1 MVGGRVPCTSSRLLV
16 VTLSSAF
23 HHLSRALTAMVTG
36 DRQAGI
42 CHACVCVCVCA
53 CTHVRACLVESQV
66 ERRGGTVGSQ
76 RGGAGEPGVASP
88 FCFFFSLSAGFGGLS
103 LSVSFALPLSWWFT
117 KFCIVNSRPLRRRLL
132 GGEVGMGLTE
142 RRAVPA
148 AGSACGAGAQLLSR
162 GGETLCI

>member
-1 MVGGRVPCTSSRLLV
+1 MSGG
-16 VTLSSAF
+16 
-23 HHLSRALTAMVTG
+23 VTG
-36 DRQAGI
+36 G
-42 CHACVCVCVCA
+42 
-53 CTHVRACLVESQV
+53 E
-66 ERRGGTVGSQ
+66 ERWDSGKPERGCWGARGGLSG
-76 RGGAGEPGVASP
+76 
-88 FCFFFSLSAGFGGLS
+88 FFFSLSAGFGGLS

-117 KFCIVNSRPLRRRLL
+117 KFCIVNSRPLCRRLL